1 MTPMLVALVPNYL
14 GSVLRELDAAR
25 KDAVEALGDSD
36 LLFRVARSFLE
47 GGRVLG
53 RRAAERR
60 WRRSWSR
67 RGSIA
72 RCC

>member
-25 KDAVEALGDSD
+25 QDAVEALGDSD

-47 GGRVLG
+47 GGRVLE
-53 RRAAERR
+53 RCAAERR
-60 WRRSWSR
+60 RRRCSSR
-67 RGSIA
+67 RASTA